1 MEFTLNYNYYKSY
14 ANTGKEP
21 PCDQNSGAYIF
32 RPSNDTKNGSIPYA
46 TIQSARVWKGN
57 NLIQIQFVSD
67 KVIANMRIYGDLANG
82 MELESFIN
90 SIDIADGVGKEV
102 VVLIQSPNVNNDGVF
117 YTDSMGMEFQKRIR
131 NYRPTFNLLL
141 NQPVA
146 ANYYPLNSAI
156 YIQDANNGRG
166 FA

>member
-67 KVIANMRIYGDLANG
+67 KVIANMRIRS
-82 MELESFIN
+82 EERR
-90 SIDIADGVGKEV
+90 VGKECRSRW
-102 VVLIQSPNVNNDGVF
+102 SP
-117 YTDSMGMEFQKRIR
+117 YH
-131 NYRPTFNLLL
+131 
-141 NQPVA
+141 
-146 ANYYPLNSAI
+146 
-156 YIQDANNGRG
+156 
-166 FA
+166 

>member
-1 MEFTLNYNYYKSY
+1 MEFILKYNYYKSY
-14 ANTGKEP
+14 NNSGRSP

-46 TIQSARVWKGN
+46 TFQSARVWKGN
-57 NLIQIQFVSD
+57 TVLQIQLIYD
-67 KVIANMRIYGDLANG
+67 KVTANLRMSNDLANG
-82 MELESFIN
+82 IELESFIN
-90 SIDIADGVGKEV
+90 SIDISDGIGREV
-102 VVLIQSPNVNNDGVF
+102 VVLVQSPNVNNNGVF

-141 NQPVA
+141 NQPVS

-156 YIQDANNGRG
+156 YIQDASTGRG